1 MITCPSC
8 KNKEF
13 SGALFCSKCG
23 AQIMLSQED
32 SPTIEI
38 KRAVIEEFNEI
49 TTPTFPQPPS
59 DASDSKV
66 AIHIL
71 DDGNVIHIHGR
82 DEFTFGRSTDGQTII
97 PDIDLSTFEAYEAGV
112 SRLHANLNIHGIEVS
127 IQDLGSANGT
137 SINGDRIDPL
147 TEYDIK
153 HGDIISLGRLRVQV
167 LIQE

>member
-8 KNKEF
+8 KNEEF

-23 AQIMLSQED
+23 AQIILSQEEY
-32 SPTIEI
+32 PTNVIED
-38 KRAVIEEFNEI
+38 AVIEEFNELM
-49 TTPTFPQPPS
+49 TPTFPEPPA
-59 DASDSKV
+59 DASDSRV

-71 DDGNVIHIHGR
+71 DGNNIIHIHGR
-82 DEFTFGRSTDGQTII
+82 NEFTFGRSTDGQTII
-97 PDIDLSTFEAYEAGV
+97 PDIDLSTYKAYEAGV
-112 SRLHANLNIHGIEVS
+112 SRLHANLNIQGTEVS

-137 SINGDRIDPL
+137 RINGDRIDPL
-147 TEYDIK
+147 TEHDIN